1 MAYRILVPH
10 QVLSRCPRPWKF
22 RVLTTEP
29 SGNSLWDV
37 SDVCP
42 TQSFR
47 GLPGGIKPQF
57 PKSNIL
63 IFYWFSSLFFLLHY
77 FTMLPGDILSNKV
90 LTPKSL
96 IQHQLWR
103 VPKSGHFQSSSPIT
117 PFYAP
122 LTLANLNYKLNAHAF
137 TLPCLPSLWAC
148 YLEALLAFAVC
159 HPLSIFQ
166 EPAQVS
172 LIS

>member
-1 MAYRILVPH
+1 
-10 QVLSRCPRPWKF
+10 
-22 RVLTTEP
+22 
-29 SGNSLWDV
+29 
-37 SDVCP
+37 
-42 TQSFR
+42 
-47 GLPGGIKPQF
+47 
-57 PKSNIL
+57 
-63 IFYWFSSLFFLLHY
+63 
-77 FTMLPGDILSNKV
+77 MLPGDILSNKV

-137 TLPCLPSLWAC
+137 TLPCLSSLWAC

>member
-10 QVLSRCPRPWKF
+10 RVLSRCPRPWKF

-29 SGNSLWDV
+29 SGNFLWDV

-103 VPKSGHFQSSSPIT
+103 VSKLGHFQSSSPIT

-122 LTLANLNYKLNAHAF
+122 LTLASLNYKLDTHAF
-137 TLPCLPSLWAC
+137 TLPRLSSFWAC
-148 YLEALLAFAVC
+148 YLEALLAFASVIPYLFFKNQLRF
-159 HPLSIFQ
+159 H
-166 EPAQVS
+166 
-172 LIS
+172 